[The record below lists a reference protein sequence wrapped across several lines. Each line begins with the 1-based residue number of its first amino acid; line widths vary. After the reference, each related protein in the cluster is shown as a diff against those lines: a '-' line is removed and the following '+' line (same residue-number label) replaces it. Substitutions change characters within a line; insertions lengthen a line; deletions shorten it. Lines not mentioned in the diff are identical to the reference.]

1 MKQKSPRGA
10 WWWSWIFMMS
20 KEPRFLL
27 IFNKITPPK
36 KYLLLKVRT
45 KKGQFLNIY
54 LGLPSLSFHAG
65 CYFPPDDL
73 KTANPSVA
81 FITDTFV
88 FTAAWTTEQVCSY
101 LSGFL
106 RADGKNAVREKLRYS
121 FQLGRLVLAVIY
133 QSQPPFP
140 PQNETRAL
148 NSMLYNVLRPPHELC
163 LKTAKKRVNVVN

>member
-36 KYLLLKVRT
+36 KYLLLTVRT

-65 CYFPPDDL
+65 CYFPPWRSKNRKPQRGIYYRYL
-73 KTANPSVA
+73 CFHCSVNNGA
-81 FITDTFV
+81 GLLLFV
-88 FTAAWTTEQVCSY
+88 WVSQ
-101 LSGFL
+101 G
-106 RADGKNAVREKLRYS
+106 GREKRRERKITIFVS
-121 FQLGRLVLAVIY
+121 IRT
-133 QSQPPFP
+133 
-140 PQNETRAL
+140 TRPRCNLSKSA
-148 NSMLYNVLRPPHELC
+148 SVSS
-163 LKTAKKRVNVVN
+163 AKWNASS